1 MHIQKGFTFIELMF
15 VALVTSILAAV
26 AIPAY
31 TDYLERSKVVEA
43 MLLSITVKQAIID
56 YYAYHGKFPANNQAA
71 GILEPEFLQGN
82 YVSKIEVIEGVIHIT
97 LGNHAGLYLTG
108 LVFTLRPEVVADYP
122 SRIRWSCS
130 EQPEIP
136 GKNLPASC
144 K

>member
-1 MHIQKGFTFIELMF
+1 VHIQKGFTFIELM
-15 VALVTSILAAV
+15 VVVLIIIELAAV

-31 TDYLERSKVVEA
+31 TDYLLRSKVSEA

-97 LGNHAGLYLTG
+97 LGNHAGFSLTG
-108 LVFTLRPEVVADYP
+108 LIFTLRPEVVADYP
-122 SRIRWSCS
+122 SRILWSCS
-130 EQPEIP
+130 EQSEIS
-136 GKNLPASC
+136 GRYLPASC